1 MDATAIVRYVGTPGY
16 ANQNLTISQ
25 QLVTAGVATTYGSTS
40 WSTASWSTA
49 SWSTASW
56 ATVKVRVK

>member
-25 QLVTAGVATTYGSTS
+25 QLVTADGATTYGS
-40 WSTASWSTA
+40 ASWSTA
-49 SWSTASW
+49 SWSTAS
-56 ATVKVRVK
+56 TK